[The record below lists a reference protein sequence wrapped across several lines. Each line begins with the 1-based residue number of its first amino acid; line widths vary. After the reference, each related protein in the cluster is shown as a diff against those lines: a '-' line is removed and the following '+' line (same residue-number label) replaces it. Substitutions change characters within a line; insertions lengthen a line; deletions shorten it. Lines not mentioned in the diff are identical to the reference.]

1 MLGFKIEEQ
10 NHPEQMYH
18 YKKLNDAS
26 ADASR
31 GMRDTILNWDGVR
44 FPVHNE
50 DVDYFEEISDGKN
63 VYEIS
68 ENLGQNYII
77 VYRKTN
83 HKTAKYHIDL
93 L

>member
-1 MLGFKIEEQ
+1 MEEK

-18 YKKLNDAS
+18 YKKSNDAS

-50 DVDYFEEISDGKN
+50 DSDGKN
-63 VYEIS
+63 VYEIF
-68 ENLGQNYII
+68 EHLGQNYII
-77 VYRKTN
+77 VYK
-83 HKTAKYHIDL
+83 
-93 L
+93 